1 MVQIL
6 FNEWLEEIFKIGQK
20 NFVKLP
26 ETFSNLLLFLRFWE
40 RKHYSVYR
48 GLKVNVHNTLKRC
61 PECLLNVSCSFS
73 LRCVFRGTTLI
84 LIFDGSL
91 KYKASNNLLENTFM
105 KSAYKKYINWYQS
118 WKQIFI
124 LKSFSLLSFQKNMI
138 WAQSCRKNNKGI

>member
-1 MVQIL
+1 MWRAFSFQFISHHQRRWLYNTTTISNNYHSRKIWNKTVAKNVVQIL

-26 ETFSNLLLFLRFWE
+26 ETFRNLLLFLRFWE

-105 KSAYKKYINWYQS
+105 KSA
-118 WKQIFI
+118 
-124 LKSFSLLSFQKNMI
+124 
-138 WAQSCRKNNKGI
+138 